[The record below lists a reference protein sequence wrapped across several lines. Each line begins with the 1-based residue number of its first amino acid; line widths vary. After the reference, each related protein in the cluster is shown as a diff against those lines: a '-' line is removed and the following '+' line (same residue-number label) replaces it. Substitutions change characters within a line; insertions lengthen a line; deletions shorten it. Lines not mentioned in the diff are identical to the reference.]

1 MGIWD
6 GIRKPKPDKPEKPR
20 PEDEPTPEPRQ
31 LYDGMG
37 APISNP
43 PDDAA

>member
-6 GIRKPKPDKPEKPR
+6 GIRQEKPKPEKPR

-31 LYDGMG
+31 TYDAMG

-43 PDDAA
+43 APEDD

>member
-6 GIRKPKPDKPEKPR
+6 GIRQEKPAKPEKPR
-20 PEDEPTPEPRQ
+20 PEDEPTETQ
-31 LYDGMG
+31 TYDGMG

-43 PDDAA
+43 APDDDA